1 MVMEDSLN
9 AASRDGHL
17 RLHEMVMEDS
27 LNAEGCFTHETDTH
41 EGLDMR
47 RLVLKPFKKH
57 NRHLLVCD
65 LMCRHSAD
73 AACCDL
79 PHRSCASDPA

>member
-1 MVMEDSLN
+1 ML
-9 AASRDGHL
+9 
-17 RLHEMVMEDS
+17 MEDS

-57 NRHLLVCD
+57 HRDMLVCD
-65 LMCRHSAD
+65 LMCGLWYS
-73 AACCDL
+73 DL
-79 PHRSCASDPA
+79 DEDGRRSGI